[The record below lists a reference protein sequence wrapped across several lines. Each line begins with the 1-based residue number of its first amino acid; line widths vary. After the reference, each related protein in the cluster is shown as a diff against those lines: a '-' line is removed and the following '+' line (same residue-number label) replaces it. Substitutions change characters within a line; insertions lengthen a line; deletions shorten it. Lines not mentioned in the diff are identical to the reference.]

1 MTRLTIQHASVGY
14 PGRPVLREVSFS
26 LTSGSVCCLLGANGS
41 GKTTLMRSILG
52 LLPLLSGQILIDS
65 IAIAQMTLVT
75 VRAPSPGCHRPT
87 TEPSLLAC
95 WRWS

>member
-41 GKTTLMRSILG
+41 GKTTLMRSIL
-52 LLPLLSGQILIDS
+52 
-65 IAIAQMTLVT
+65 
-75 VRAPSPGCHRPT
+75 RAPSPALWSDSDRQHRHRT
-87 TEPSLLAC
+87 NDPS
-95 WRWS
+95 

>member
-52 LLPLLSGQILIDS
+52 SFPLSGQILIDS
-65 IAIAQMTLVT
+65 IAIAQMTPRD
-75 VRAPSPGCHRPT
+75 RARRRLGATGPRR
-87 TEPSLLAC
+87 SL
-95 WRWS
+95 RF